1 MIKIRNW
8 RARTSTIPLLF
19 TAVVAPMRPPDPRN
33 LAPESRGRRSAGR
46 VLGASSQTFN
56 DINKGQFSLVAMHT
70 VLLLSIHPSS
80 LPDGRAARVT
90 RVQWKSFMRI

>member
-33 LAPESRGRRSAGR
+33 LAPESRSRPGK

-70 VLLLSIHPSS
+70 VLLSIHPSI
-80 LPDGRAARVT
+80 LLAR
-90 RVQWKSFMRI
+90 WPGGESD